1 LIAWLSAESNAQSQ
15 ERIAGGAPRAF
26 HQSPKGA
33 GAITKGVVNIM
44 AGTVEIIHTLVAPVV
59 MISAQGLICLA
70 FYNRLAAVVGRL
82 RVFSR
87 ENFETQT
94 RLAGMS
100 PEQQD
105 GALARRLQARLA
117 TLNGQYS
124 GILRRAR
131 LLRNAL
137 ILLQAAV
144 LAMLFCTMLLGLS
157 LVLPGMESWS
167 LAPFFIGV
175 LATAGGI
182 ALSIRE
188 LAIALDPV
196 KAERAAL
203 PKE

>member
-1 LIAWLSAESNAQSQ
+1 
-15 ERIAGGAPRAF
+15 
-26 HQSPKGA
+26 
-33 GAITKGVVNIM
+33 VVNIM

-82 RVFSR
+82 RAYSR
-87 ENFETQT
+87 EQFETQT

-100 PEQQD
+100 PEQQE
-105 GALARRLQARLA
+105 GPLARKLQTRLA
-117 TLNGQYS
+117 ALNGQYS

-144 LAMLFCTMLLGLS
+144 LAMLVCTMMLGLS
-157 LVLPGMESWS
+157 LVLPGVEAWS

-188 LAIALDPV
+188 LALALDPV

>member
-1 LIAWLSAESNAQSQ
+1 
-15 ERIAGGAPRAF
+15 
-26 HQSPKGA
+26 
-33 GAITKGVVNIM
+33 M

-70 FYNRLAAVVGRL
+70 LYNRLAAVVGRL

-87 ENFETQT
+87 EHFETQT

-105 GALARRLQARLA
+105 GALARKLQTRLA
-117 TLNGQYS
+117 ALNGQYS
-124 GILRRAR
+124 GILRRGR

-157 LVLPGMESWS
+157 LALPGVEAWS

-182 ALSIRE
+182 VLSIRE
-188 LAIALDPV
+188 LAIALEPV

>member
-1 LIAWLSAESNAQSQ
+1 
-15 ERIAGGAPRAF
+15 
-26 HQSPKGA
+26 
-33 GAITKGVVNIM
+33 
-44 AGTVEIIHTLVAPVV
+44 
-59 MISAQGLICLA
+59 
-70 FYNRLAAVVGRL
+70 
-82 RVFSR
+82 
-87 ENFETQT
+87 
-94 RLAGMS
+94 MS

-105 GALARRLQARLA
+105 GVLARKLQTRLA
-117 TLNGQYS
+117 ALNGQYS

-157 LVLPGMESWS
+157 LALPGVEAWS

-188 LAIALDPV
+188 LAIALDRV

>member
-1 LIAWLSAESNAQSQ
+1 MN
-15 ERIAGGAPRAF
+15 
-26 HQSPKGA
+26 
-33 GAITKGVVNIM
+33 TIM

-70 FYNRLAAVVGRL
+70 LYNRLAAVVGRL
-82 RVFSR
+82 RLFSR
-87 ENFETQT
+87 EQFETQT
-94 RLAGMS
+94 RLAGMA

-105 GALARRLQARLA
+105 SALARKLQTRLA
-117 TLNGQYS
+117 ALNGQYS
-124 GILRRAR
+124 GIIRRAR

-144 LAMLFCTMLLGLS
+144 LAMLLCTLMLGLS
-157 LVLPGMESWS
+157 LALPGVEAWS

-175 LATAGGI
+175 LATAGAI
-182 ALSIRE
+182 VLSIRE
-188 LAIALDPV
+188 LAFALDRV

>member
-1 LIAWLSAESNAQSQ
+1 
-15 ERIAGGAPRAF
+15 
-26 HQSPKGA
+26 
-33 GAITKGVVNIM
+33 VVNAM

-70 FYNRLAAVVGRL
+70 LYNRLAAVVGRL

-87 ENFETQT
+87 ENFDTQT
-94 RLAGMS
+94 RLAAMS

-105 GALARRLQARLA
+105 GVLARRLQTRLA

-124 GILRRAR
+124 GILQRAR

-144 LAMLFCTMLLGLS
+144 LAMLVCTMLLGLS
-157 LVLPGMESWS
+157 LALPGVEAWS
-167 LAPFFIGV
+167 LVPFFVGV

>member
-1 LIAWLSAESNAQSQ
+1 
-15 ERIAGGAPRAF
+15 
-26 HQSPKGA
+26 
-33 GAITKGVVNIM
+33 M

-70 FYNRLAAVVGRL
+70 LYNRLAAVVGRL

-87 ENFETQT
+87 EQFDTQT
-94 RLAGMS
+94 RLAGMA
-100 PEQQD
+100 PEQQA
-105 GALARRLQARLA
+105 GALARKLQIRLA
-117 TLNGQYS
+117 VLNGQYS
-124 GILRRAR
+124 GILRRVR

-137 ILLQAAV
+137 ILLLAAV
-144 LAMLFCTMLLGLS
+144 LAMLFCTLVLGLS
-157 LVLPGMESWS
+157 LVLPGVEAWS

-175 LATAGGI
+175 LATAGAI